1 MPFLSEFKL
10 KLNCTVHGHLYLL
23 AFCLLVLIADI
34 YLIFELFF
42 VCFLK
47 INTFDMSKCTCTYVL
62 HLEINP
68 FYMNCYYDYFLQSI
82 EEVGIKRLEWNFE
95 KVR

>member
-1 MPFLSEFKL
+1 
-10 KLNCTVHGHLYLL
+10 
-23 AFCLLVLIADI
+23 
-34 YLIFELFF
+34 
-42 VCFLK
+42 
-47 INTFDMSKCTCTYVL
+47 MSTCICML

-68 FYMNCYYDYFLQSI
+68 YYYNNYDYFLQSI

>member
-1 MPFLSEFKL
+1 
-10 KLNCTVHGHLYLL
+10 
-23 AFCLLVLIADI
+23 
-34 YLIFELFF
+34 
-42 VCFLK
+42 
-47 INTFDMSKCTCTYVL
+47 MSTCICML

-68 FYMNCYYDYFLQSI
+68 YYYNNDDYFLQSI

>member
-1 MPFLSEFKL
+1 
-10 KLNCTVHGHLYLL
+10 
-23 AFCLLVLIADI
+23 
-34 YLIFELFF
+34 
-42 VCFLK
+42 
-47 INTFDMSKCTCTYVL
+47 MSKCTCVL

-68 FYMNCYYDYFLQSI
+68 YYCNNCYYDYFLQSI

>member
-10 KLNCTVHGHLYLL
+10 KLRYTVHVHLYLL
-23 AFCLLVLIADI
+23 AFCLLILIANM
-34 YLIFELFF
+34 YLTLNCTLF
-42 VCFLK
+42 VFL
-47 INTFDMSKCTCTYVL
+47 NTLDMSTCICML
-62 HLEINP
+62 HPEINP
-68 FYMNCYYDYFLQSI
+68 YYYNNYDYFLQSI